1 MPGFN
6 PVGRLLRR
14 LIKTVHEEQV
24 YRYELPSI
32 ERGTTAVQQRYLVMA
47 GTTVKE
53 AYPLTT
59 DYIKQAIILP
69 TGAVV
74 ADPAGAIVSYEGGW
88 VCRAL
93 IYKAGT
99 GEVELA
105 KKVLD
110 EFVKMQHPDGS
121 WDQQY
126 YPTRKSDGTY
136 PIAVRAGEPYRDIQV
151 DSGAALLAWA
161 MAEYD
166 AKMGSAVYR
175 ETVRKAFD
183 FLRECQV
190 QHNTMHPES
199 LLLANQRWDYVAGS
213 PKWNHAALTADSAE
227 CLLAALAALDAYGS
241 ALTNT
246 KGYSIRK
253 FANDVYRSLAT
264 LTWTGNPDPA
274 GQDDNYFRTEYPPRA
289 PVWLMPGG
297 FVPQGISYTQALA
310 ALAIYKWA
318 KSAHKDPALPDYS
331 HLCKRA
337 LNWAVSL
344 LQGKWGGFY
353 YHPPDTAWGMGI
365 SGDGYGLHDEFPAF
379 TALMVIA
386 MKAVDPDYYANH
398 IVRAVDFIRLAS
410 LPGGR
415 VFNRIK
421 IDGIIDLGE
430 ANVPGDSMHFRA
442 LNAAQGLLAG
452 A

>member
-6 PVGRLLRR
+6 PMGRLLRR

-32 ERGTTAVQQRYLVMA
+32 ERGATAVQQRFLVMA

-53 AYPLTT
+53 AYALTT

-69 TGAVV
+69 TNVVV
-74 ADPAGAIVSYEGGW
+74 ADPTGAIVSYEGGW

-93 IYKAGT
+93 IYKAGA

-105 KKVLD
+105 RKVLD

-126 YPTRKSDGTY
+126 YPLRMKDGKYIPVVKT
-136 PIAVRAGEPYRDIQV
+136 GEPYKDIQV

-166 AKMGSAVYR
+166 AKMGSTIYR

-190 QHNTMHPES
+190 QHNTMYPDS
-199 LLLANQRWDYVAGS
+199 YLLANQRWDYVAGS
-213 PKWNHAALTADSAE
+213 PKWNYAAFTCDSAE
-227 CLLAALAALDAYGS
+227 CLLAALAALDAYGTD
-241 ALTNT
+241 LTNT
-246 KGYSIRK
+246 KGYSIKK
-253 FANDVYRSLAT
+253 FGNDIYKT
-264 LTWTGNPDPA
+264 LPKAWVGDPDPTS
-274 GQDDNYFRTEYPPRA
+274 QDDNYFRTEHPPGSK
-289 PVWLMPGG
+289 PWLMPGNI
-297 FVPQGISYTQALA
+297 VPQGVSYAQAMT

-318 KSAHKDPALPDYS
+318 KSTHRDPALPDYS
-331 HLCKRA
+331 YLCKRA
-337 LNWAVSL
+337 LNWAIAL
-344 LQGKWGGFY
+344 TQGKWGGFY

-365 SGDGYGLHDEFPAF
+365 SGDGYGLYDEFPAF

-386 MKAVDPDYYANH
+386 MKAIDPDYYASH
-398 IVRAVDFIRLAS
+398 ITRAVDFIRLAS

-415 VFNRIK
+415 VFNRVK